1 MKYFIAFFFLD
12 IIYPVLFKLIENLE
26 KYKNFRLIAN
36 SMRFDKNGLLIGFE
50 ENSINSYNKN
60 VKLQDYEIDLEGK
73 NVILLGDSLG
83 V

>member
-1 MKYFIAFFFLD
+1 M
-12 IIYPVLFKLIENLE
+12 E

-36 SMRFDKNGLLIGFE
+36 SMRFDENGFLIGFD
-50 ENSINSYNKN
+50 ENTINSYNKN
-60 VKLQDYEIDLEGK
+60 VKLQDYEIDLQGR